1 MISPLMPD
9 SFGDSS
15 TKNMPEGVKEHTP
28 VIWVEVGEV
37 EYAKFAYNKENAFS
51 VCLIIA
57 AELKHLKL
65 ICLKLLCFFLLLP

>member
-1 MISPLMPD
+1 MPD

-15 TKNMPEGVKEHTP
+15 TENILGEHIP
-28 VIWVEVGEV
+28 VICVEVGEV
-37 EYAKFAYNKENAFS
+37 EYAKFADNKEKAFS

-65 ICLKLLCFFLLLP
+65 ICLKLLRFFLLLL